1 MNARH
6 CVVASM
12 LAAAAVAGWSAPLR
26 AGQAGQNGGAITSKN
41 YQEVYER
48 YLSSARKLQSPNLWM
63 ADLTTDPKARRLND
77 LVTVAVVESLSAT
90 GSAES
95 NTSKTGT
102 AAIKIPASP
111 VADALAWGLPY
122 AGATKFNGS
131 GGTTRTTQLTA
142 TLTARVVEVLP
153 NGDLVVEGI
162 REVDINGDRN
172 LVVLTGVIRQVDVQP
187 GNIVSSARIGQLQ
200 IRSLSQGLIKDSLSP
215 GWLIRI
221 LNKVF

>member
-12 LAAAAVAGWSAPLR
+12 LAAAAVAGWSDPVR